1 MKLLLDQN
9 ISFRLVAKLAPMYSG
24 SKHVKDFDLTGDSD
38 QEIWDLASKQDFA
51 IVSKD
56 SDFQSRSFLYGHP
69 PKVIQLRVGNCSTTH
84 IFDVLTKEQDA
95 IKQFLEDP
103 AESLLVL
110 E

>member
-9 ISFRLVAKLAPMYSG
+9 ISFRLVAKLDPMFPG
-24 SKHVKDFDLTGDSD
+24 SKHIKDFDLTGDND
-38 QEIWDLASKQDFA
+38 QEIWDLAAKQDFA

-56 SDFQSRSFLYGHP
+56 SDFQSRSLLYGHP

-84 IFDVLTKEQDA
+84 IFDVLTKKQDA
-95 IKQFLEDP
+95 IKQFLEDST
-103 AESLLVL
+103 ESLLVL